1 MTLWAVP
8 LTPWLLSLLLYGAGR
23 RFGPLALG
31 LSAGVALLLTLA
43 VTGLSLNAGVV
54 ASYRWSES
62 LTLGLERSLAGD
74 VFAWLVPL
82 VALPVT
88 LYAAIHVR
96 QAPHRLVA
104 LLLAFVGAM
113 QLLVLASDLLTLLV
127 AWELVGAC
135 SWGLILHRWQ
145 EEGIPSQAMHAFLA
159 TRLGDLGLYV
169 AAGALF
175 AGTGG
180 FGYAALD
187 DLSGGLLHVAVAGI
201 VLAAAAK
208 SAQLPFSAWLF
219 AAMAGPVPA
228 SALLHSAT
236 MVAAG
241 TFLLARLAPQLEQ
254 AAWFSPLVIFLGLAT
269 ALTGGLVASC
279 QGHAKRLLAAS
290 TSAQYGLMWV
300 AVGAGFPGVALLHAV
315 THACLKAG
323 LFLVAGLAERR
334 VDSYRL
340 ADMRLGRQLPG
351 VAGASLVLCL
361 ALAGVAPLGAA
372 WSKEQIASAAVDI
385 SPWLALFVAIAGGLS
400 ALYATRFQRLAF
412 GRSPRR
418 LVSGRPPAG
427 AERISL
433 AGLALATLMLS
444 LLWWRPFSESIA
456 ANLGVVLPKEHAWLM
471 VVSLALVA
479 LGIGMGLWLTRGS
492 PREAEPAWQP
502 VLADWFGLPT
512 LHSGVGLG
520 VMRFARA
527 LARFDDRVF
536 DLPLTRLAQGASAG
550 ASGLA
555 RGDDALLAVPINQLA
570 KGIHATARGLA
581 RGDDRVVDSGLMIT
595 ARCAQWLAD
604 VNTRRGE
611 WLADG
616 LPSALAQGV
625 EAGGRWARAT
635 QSGQTHHYYTAMAAG
650 LGTFF
655 LLLLIGA
662 SM

>member
-1 MTLWAVP
+1 MTLWIVP
-8 LTPWLLSLLLYGAGR
+8 LTPWLLALLLYGAGR
-23 RFGPLALG
+23 RLRPLALG

-43 VTGLSLNAGVV
+43 VTGLSLNTGAT

-62 LTLGLERSLAGD
+62 LMLGLERSMAGD
-74 VFAWLVPL
+74 IFAWLVPL
-82 VALPVT
+82 VALPVA
-88 LYAAIHVR
+88 LYAAIHVS
-96 QAPHRLVA
+96 QAPRRLVA

-145 EEGIPSQAMHAFLA
+145 EEGIPGQAIQAFLV
-159 TRLGDLGLYV
+159 TRLGDLGLYI
-169 AAGALF
+169 AAAALF

-180 FGYAALD
+180 FGYAALG

-201 VLAAAAK
+201 VLAAAVK

-269 ALTGGLVASC
+269 ALAGGLVASF

-300 AVGAGFPGVALLHAV
+300 AVGAGFPGVALLHAI

-334 VDSYRL
+334 VDSYQL

-351 VAGASLVLCL
+351 VAALSLVLCL
-361 ALAGVAPLGAA
+361 ALAGLAPLGAA
-372 WSKEQIASAAVDI
+372 WSKEQIASAAAELT
-385 SPWLALFVAIAGGLS
+385 PWLALGVAMAGGLS

-418 LVSGRPPAG
+418 LSSGRPPAWG
-427 AERISL
+427 ERVSL

-444 LLWWRPFSESIA
+444 ILWWRPFSESVA
-456 ANLGVVLPKEHAWLM
+456 AALGIVLPKEHLWLM

-479 LGIGMGLWLTRGS
+479 LGIGVGLWITRQET
-492 PREAEPAWQP
+492 REAKPAWQFA
-502 VLADWFGLPT
+502 LAGWFGLPA
-512 LHSGVGLG
+512 LHQGVADGI
-520 VMRFARA
+520 MRFAHR

-536 DLPLTRLAQGASAG
+536 DAPATHF
-550 ASGLA
+550 A
-555 RGDDALLAVPINQLA
+555 RGIR
-570 KGIHATARGLA
+570 GTARGLA
-581 RGDDRVVDSGLMIT
+581 SGDDRVVDAGLDIT
-595 ARCAQWLAD
+595 ARCWQWLAD
-604 VNTRRGE
+604 FNARRGE

-616 LPSALAQGV
+616 LPNGLAKGA
-625 EAGGRWARAT
+625 ETGGRWARAT
-635 QSGQTHHYYTAMAAG
+635 QSGQTHHYYTMITVG
-650 LGTFF
+650 LGAFF
-655 LLLLIGA
+655 LFLLIGA
-662 SM
+662 FL